1 MISKLTVHFLLL
13 HLLSGEYTM
22 ANFERIINLLGKY
35 CDRIAQAAVMAMMLL
50 VVANIVG
57 RPLGTSIFGTLDFV
71 GFINAV
77 LVAFAL
83 AYCAIHK
90 GHIQVE
96 MLVQRL
102 PERVQSIIDIFT
114 NVLSLGIF
122 AVITWQCLLLAI
134 DKLVGNE
141 VSITALVPFHYY
153 IFAVAFGCALLCMV
167 ILINLIKSVLKVVNR

>member
-1 MISKLTVHFLLL
+1 MVK
-13 HLLSGEYTM
+13 
-22 ANFERIINLLGKY
+22 FESLINLISKY
-35 CDRIAQAAVMAMMLL
+35 CDRIAQVAVMLMMLL

-57 RPLGTSIFGTLDFV
+57 RPFGASIFGTLDFV

-90 GHIQVE
+90 GHIEVE
-96 MLVQRL
+96 MVVSRL
-102 PERVQSIIDIFT
+102 PERIQVIISIFT
-114 NVLSLGIF
+114 NFLGFGIF
-122 AVITWQCLLLAI
+122 AVITWQCFLLAV

-167 ILINLIKSVLKVVNR
+167 ILINLIKSVLKVVKR

>member
-1 MISKLTVHFLLL
+1 
-13 HLLSGEYTM
+13 M
-22 ANFERIINLLGKY
+22 AKFELIINLLSKY
-35 CDRIAQAAVMAMMLL
+35 CDWIARAAVMAMMLL

-57 RPLGTSIFGTLDFV
+57 RPIGLSIFGTLDYV

-90 GHIQVE
+90 AHIQVE
-96 MLVQRL
+96 MLMQRF
-102 PERVQSIIDIFT
+102 PKRTQATVDIVT
-114 NVLSLGIF
+114 NILSLGIF
-122 AVITWQCLLLAI
+122 IVITWQCFLLAI

-153 IFAVAFGCALLCMV
+153 IFAMTFGIALLFFV
-167 ILINLIKSVLKVVNR
+167 ILINLIKSVLTVVKR